1 MYAGMYTEIGILHDG
16 FINIY
21 NVMCQLNHKI
31 CLRKY
36 RNGDVLLKHKQGP
49 MLVPL

>member
-1 MYAGMYTEIGILHDG
+1 MYAGMYTEIGILHHG
-16 FINIY
+16 VININ

-36 RNGDVLLKHKQGP
+36 LNGDVLLKHKQDP
-49 MLVPL
+49 MLVSL